1 MTKTEM
7 KYIYLDEKGIAWIEG
22 TGIKVI
28 EIVRDYIIDKMRPE
42 DIKEAF
48 PELSL
53 AQIFSAL
60 AYYYEHKEEF
70 DKQIEEWENYIEI
83 LRNQYPKNKIYF
95 KLKEKGLI

>member
-1 MTKTEM
+1 MTKTN
-7 KYIYLDEKGIAWIEG
+7 IYLDEKGIAWIEG

-28 EIVRDYIIDKMRPE
+28 EIVRDYIIDKMSPE

>member
-1 MTKTEM
+1 MS
-7 KYIYLDEKGIAWIEG
+7 
-22 TGIKVI
+22 
-28 EIVRDYIIDKMRPE
+28 PE
-42 DIKEAF
+42 DIKESF

-95 KLKEKGLI
+95 KL

>member
-1 MTKTEM
+1 M

-28 EIVRDYIIDKMRPE
+28 EIVRDYIIDKMSPE

>member
-1 MTKTEM
+1 MS
-7 KYIYLDEKGIAWIEG
+7 
-22 TGIKVI
+22 
-28 EIVRDYIIDKMRPE
+28 PE

>member
-1 MTKTEM
+1 M
-7 KYIYLDEKGIAWIEG
+7 YLDEKGIAWIEG

-28 EIVRDYIIDKMRPE
+28 EIVRDYIIDKMSPE

>member
-1 MTKTEM
+1 
-7 KYIYLDEKGIAWIEG
+7 
-22 TGIKVI
+22 
-28 EIVRDYIIDKMRPE
+28 MRPE